1 MAKDVEIKFRVKTE
15 GGEEIEKVA
24 KSLDDLAEAQKQ
36 TQQALGKVDVK
47 SEEYKKLSGE
57 LKTIDKA
64 MTTAKSSTLSLGEKL
79 GKVGGPIGGVI
90 QGFQGMGKA
99 AMAFVANPIGAVIAA
114 LGIVITALTKALGG
128 TEKGVN
134 ALNKITAVFGEIID
148 PIIGLVE
155 DFAALLAEGLAAGLE
170 LVASLMGG
178 AAANAGKLADATA
191 KLGEA
196 EKNAA
201 VDRAKT
207 NQQLAETR
215 ELLSDSN
222 ASYADRVAALK
233 KIQAVEG
240 AQTAQE
246 VANAKERLRIAK
258 EIYQAHDDDLELRDK
273 MREAEIALAGVQ
285 QDAAAK
291 QRQFNKQQKSLDS
304 ERDAAAKEA
313 AAKAKAAADKAAAD
327 AKTRNDA
334 ALASLKEGLKKQKDE
349 KDAAYLLGIKDDA
362 ERAQETLRIQQENQ
376 DADIQAKIK
385 GYTDKKKL
393 TKTEEAA
400 LQALRDSAAA
410 QDLRQAAE
418 IIKLKEDQDKAAA
431 DKKKADEAKAFA
443 DKNAALDEQYKQET
457 LKLLQQ
463 GLTAEQLRASQ
474 DQLELVAIQRKI
486 DAAKA
491 AGQSSIDLEVQLA
504 AKKKEILDADVKAT
518 EEAAKKKAEIQ
529 MQQFNGIMTAAS
541 SVVNAV
547 AAVQEAQQARELKS
561 AGDNL
566 QKQEEIKK
574 KYFEK
579 GKKTQIANA
588 IIGTIQGAVQ
598 AFTSLASIPV
608 VGPALGAVAAAAALV
623 AGYANVAK
631 IKATEYE
638 GAGDAGGGGGG
649 GGGAP
654 TQAPS
659 MFAGGGIVTGPG
671 TGVSDSIPAR
681 LSNGESVINA
691 RSTSMYSGLL
701 SLINEAG
708 GGKSFAEGGVAGQIP
723 PQTPIIKTY
732 VVASEVSS
740 QQEADFRI
748 QQVARL

>member
-64 MTTAKSSTLSLGEKL
+64 MGAAKTSTMSLGEKL
-79 GKVGGPIGGVI
+79 GSVGGPIGGVI

-99 AMAFVANPIGAVIAA
+99 ATAFIANPIGAVIAA
-114 LGIVITALTKALGG
+114 LGVIFAAVTKAIKNSEEAMDAV
-128 TEKGVN
+128 T
-134 ALNKITAVFGEIID
+134 KITAIFGGIVRPVFEF
-148 PIIGLVE
+148 LETVAV
-155 DFAALLAEGLAAGLE
+155 AALDAVASGLE
-170 LVASLMGG
+170 AVASLFGD
-178 AAANAGKLADATA
+178 AGKAAGDYADA
-191 KLGEA
+191 LDNA
-196 EKNAA
+196 EDSEKDLA
-201 VDRAKT
+201 VTRAQT
-207 NQQLAETR
+207 NKQLAESR
-215 ELLSDSN
+215 EILSDTN
-222 ASYADRVAALK
+222 ATYEQRVAALK
-233 KIQAVEG
+233 KVQAVEG
-240 AQTAQE
+240 AQSAQE
-246 VANAKERLRIAK
+246 VANRKELLRLANENIKINGRSEEAVQK
-258 EIYQAHDDDLELRDK
+258 LRD
-273 MREAEIALAGVQ
+273 AQIALANVE

-291 QRQFNKQQKSLDS
+291 QRQFNKQQKALDS
-304 ERDAAAKEA
+304 EKEAAAKEA

-334 ALASLKEGLKKQKDE
+334 ALASLKEGLKKAKDE
-349 KDAAYLLGIKDDA
+349 KDAAYLLSIKDDA
-362 ERAQETLRIQQENQ
+362 ERAREALRIQQENQ

-385 GYTDKKKL
+385 AYTDKKKL
-393 TKTEEAA
+393 TSTEEKA

-418 IIKLKEDQDKAAA
+418 TIKLKEDQDKAAA

-474 DQLELVAIQRKI
+474 DQLELAAIQRKI

-491 AGQSSIDLEVQLA
+491 AGQSSIDLEIQLA
-504 AKKKEILDADVKAT
+504 TKKKEILDADVKAT
-518 EEAAKKKAEIQ
+518 EDAAKKKAEIQ

-708 GGKSFAEGGVAGQIP
+708 GGKSFADGGVAGQTP